1 MIKTS
6 GALRL
11 HKKHTKDLIRNSDQ
25 EVLIR
30 LPVDR
35 VSASVNP
42 LYGDFD
48 RETDSTGTE
57 YGPFPCLWYDALSA
71 RSMSSTGT
79 GFEQTIDR
87 MAGQYRDATAFAELW
102 LEDVLVDPKD
112 VSGDT
117 WLDRAKEL
125 VNDNKRFQ
133 LLGNVRLGIA
143 TTNPYILM
151 VVLKGGVGYAE

>member
-11 HKKHTKDLIRNSDQ
+11 HKKHTKDLIRNSTQ
-25 EVLIR
+25 ELIVR
-30 LPVDR
+30 LPVEL
-35 VSASVNP
+35 VSSNVNV
-42 LYGDFD
+42 LYGDFE

-71 RSMSSTGT
+71 RSLSSTGT
-79 GFEQTIDR
+79 GFEPTVQSLV
-87 MAGQYRDATAFAELW
+87 GQYRDATAFAELW

-112 VSGDT
+112 ISGDT
-117 WLDRAKEL
+117 WLDRAKEI
-125 VNDNKRFQ
+125 VNENKRFQ

-143 TTNPYILM
+143 TTTPYILM
-151 VVLKGGVGYAE
+151 VVLKGGVGYVD